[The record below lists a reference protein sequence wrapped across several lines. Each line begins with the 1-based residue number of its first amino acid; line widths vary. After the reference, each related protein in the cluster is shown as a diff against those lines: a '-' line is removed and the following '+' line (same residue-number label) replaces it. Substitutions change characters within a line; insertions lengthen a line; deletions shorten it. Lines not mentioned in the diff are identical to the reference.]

1 MNIEAIP
8 ILADAI
14 KAYYGTPELEELYKS
29 FDIKIENSGLAGVET
44 RLAKKL
50 ITQSEHGNHRRFL
63 ESIVPSLMSRCKE
76 GIAKSKWQGREFHEQ
91 MESRL
96 QLLATLMGDQ
106 IIPAEITV
114 SENQPFTAKSEAR
127 EFLGKAETNVTI
139 VDPYIGLGT
148 LDCLRDVRFPIR
160 VLTGNRE
167 DSIEFGF
174 DRGLKDFC
182 SENRAIEVRRH
193 AKLHD
198 RYILF
203 NDKCWLVG
211 SSLKDAGKKTF
222 NVIEF
227 VDSKAAIVAELDRKW
242 TDSKAWCAA
251 GV

>member
-1 MNIEAIP
+1 MNVEAIP

-14 KAYYGTPELEELYKS
+14 KAYYEASELEELCNS
-29 FDIKIENSGLAGVET
+29 FDIGIENNGLAHVET

-50 ITQSEHGNHRRFL
+50 VMQSEHGNNRRFL

-76 GIAKSKWQGREFHEQ
+76 GIAKTDWQRRDFHEQ

-96 QLLATLMGDQ
+96 QPLVVLMAEQ
-106 IIPAEITV
+106 KIPAEITV
-114 SENQPFTAKSEAR
+114 SENQPFSAKSKAR
-127 EFLGKAETNVTI
+127 EFLGQAETNVTI

-160 VLTGNRE
+160 VLTGDRE
-167 DSIEFGF
+167 NSIEI
-174 DRGLKDFC
+174 GLDKGLEAFC
-182 SENRAIEVRRH
+182 VEGRVIEVRRH

-198 RYILF
+198 RYIVF
-203 NDKCWLVG
+203 NDRCWLAG

-222 NVIEF
+222 SMIEF
-227 VDSKAAIVAELDRKW
+227 ADSKAMILAELDRKW
-242 TDSKAWCAA
+242 ANSKAWPAR